1 MTGLIG
7 FIPLACAWPAMFWLA
22 RELVAREES
31 NSDWRLS
38 WAFASAGFGAALT
51 VIVEV
56 SSRFQQF
63 NAPTIAILWT
73 VLDRDDRE
81 MK

>member
-1 MTGLIG
+1 MGV
-7 FIPLACAWPAMFWLA
+7 CC
-22 RELVAREES
+22 
-31 NSDWRLS
+31 
-38 WAFASAGFGAALT
+38 AGFGTALT